1 MCRDI
6 PQLLVIVTVTFIISI
21 NASVWLDQHNIKVI
35 FKQWLALITSFSR
48 AILYIF
54 KWEDSLSLF
63 FCLCIFFLLF
73 SSLLF
78 IFYFLFSFFFSI
90 SFFSIFVQLWTI
102 RYSYY
107 RYAMMYT
114 LISWSRFDSLK
125 HHIPYIHYF
134 CLQYIKDEKRK
145 VYLYCLF

>member
-63 FCLCIFFLLF
+63 FCLCIFFFFFPLYYLYFISFFLSF
-73 SSLLF
+73 SQFLS
-78 IFYFLFSFFFSI
+78 FLFSFNFEPFDIVIIDTPWCILWFHDRDLTVWNTIYYVSI
-90 SFFSIFVQLWTI
+90 IFVCNT
-102 RYSYY
+102 
-107 RYAMMYT
+107 
-114 LISWSRFDSLK
+114 
-125 HHIPYIHYF
+125 
-134 CLQYIKDEKRK
+134 
-145 VYLYCLF
+145 

>member
-63 FCLCIFFLLF
+63 FCLCIFFFFFPLYYLYFISFFLSF
-73 SSLLF
+73 SQFLS
-78 IFYFLFSFFFSI
+78 FLFSFNFEPFDIVIIDTPWCILWFHDRDLTVWNTIYHVSI
-90 SFFSIFVQLWTI
+90 IFVCNT
-102 RYSYY
+102 
-107 RYAMMYT
+107 
-114 LISWSRFDSLK
+114 
-125 HHIPYIHYF
+125 
-134 CLQYIKDEKRK
+134 
-145 VYLYCLF
+145 

>member
-63 FCLCIFFLLF
+63 FCLCIFFFFFPLYYLYFISFFLSF
-73 SSLLF
+73 SQFLS
-78 IFYFLFSFFFSI
+78 FLFSFNFEPFGIVIIDTPWCILWFHDRDLTVWNTIYHISI
-90 SFFSIFVQLWTI
+90 IFVCNT
-102 RYSYY
+102 
-107 RYAMMYT
+107 
-114 LISWSRFDSLK
+114 
-125 HHIPYIHYF
+125 
-134 CLQYIKDEKRK
+134 
-145 VYLYCLF
+145 

>member
-63 FCLCIFFLLF
+63 FCLCIFFSFFPLYYLYFISFFLSF
-73 SSLLF
+73 SQFLS
-78 IFYFLFSFFFSI
+78 FLFSFNFEPFDIVIIDTPWCILWFHDRDLTVWNTIYHISI
-90 SFFSIFVQLWTI
+90 IFVCNT
-102 RYSYY
+102 
-107 RYAMMYT
+107 
-114 LISWSRFDSLK
+114 
-125 HHIPYIHYF
+125 
-134 CLQYIKDEKRK
+134 
-145 VYLYCLF
+145 